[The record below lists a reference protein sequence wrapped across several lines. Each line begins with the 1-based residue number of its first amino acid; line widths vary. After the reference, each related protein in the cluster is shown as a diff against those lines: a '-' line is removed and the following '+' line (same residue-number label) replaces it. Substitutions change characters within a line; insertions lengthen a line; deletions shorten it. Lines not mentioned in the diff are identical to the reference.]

1 MTRTGE
7 TILQA
12 SAWHSGFPPVTA
24 APLRPKSLQTEPE
37 KALRCSPGFGFAQ
50 HCALLLGRRALP
62 YNPPRQLSCKKA
74 GQRTFLRGARRR
86 AAALFRAD
94 QPHWVR
100 VFTAFRLLGGQAAT
114 TALLHAKPLPP
125 TQASAPFAHCPSPR
139 PATCPAGLRLGSS
152 VTPGRAASPSA
163 VCPAGG
169 SAGAARSAC
178 RPCRSCSPPGSRSPG
193 PGRRRFWEWP
203 PTPWR

>member
-12 SAWHSGFPPVTA
+12 SAWHGGFPPVTA
-24 APLRPKSLQTEPE
+24 APLRPKSLQTGPE

-62 YNPPRQLSCKKA
+62 YNPPA
-74 GQRTFLRGARRR
+74 FLQESWAKNVSPRSAAQSRRFVSRG
-86 AAALFRAD
+86 
-94 QPHWVR
+94 P
-100 VFTAFRLLGGQAAT
+100 
-114 TALLHAKPLPP
+114 TALCPRVRRVSAVLGDEQQPLRSPTLSSFRPP
-125 TQASAPFAHCPSPR
+125 KRAHLSLTARALAP
-139 PATCPAGLRLGSS
+139 RLESS

-169 SAGAARSAC
+169 SADAARSAC
-178 RPCRSCSPPGSRSPG
+178 RPCRSCSPPGSRFPG

>member
-1 MTRTGE
+1 MTRTGK

-24 APLRPKSLQTEPE
+24 APLRPKSLQTGPE

-62 YNPPRQLSCKKA
+62 YNPPA
-74 GQRTFLRGARRR
+74 FLQESWAKNVSPRSAAQSRRFVSR
-86 AAALFRAD
+86 E
-94 QPHWVR
+94 P
-100 VFTAFRLLGGQAAT
+100 
-114 TALLHAKPLPP
+114 TALCQRVYRVSAVFGDEQQPLRSSTLSSFRPP
-125 TQASAPFAHCPSPR
+125 KRAHLSPTARALAP
-139 PATCPAGLRLGSS
+139 RLGSS

>member
-24 APLRPKSLQTEPE
+24 APLRPKSLQTGPE

-62 YNPPRQLSCKKA
+62 YNPPA
-74 GQRTFLRGARRR
+74 FLQESWAKNVSPRSAAHSRRFVSRG
-86 AAALFRAD
+86 
-94 QPHWVR
+94 PTHCVS

-114 TALLHAKPLPP
+114 TALLHAKQLPP
-125 TQASAPFAHCPSPR
+125 TQASSPFADCPSAR